1 MFKKIKSQF
10 FMKILFGIIEER
22 NKLKLIKYNKNLQ
35 NLFEINLM
43 NYKILSGKYLIYESN
58 NIGKEYS
65 SYNDELLFDGEY
77 LNGNRNGKG
86 KDYDFNGKLLFLGEY
101 LNGKRNGKGKEYNYN
116 GSLIF
121 EGEYL
126 NGEKN
131 GKGKEYDYNVNFKF
145 EGEYLKGKAWNGK
158 GKEYNEDGK
167 LIFKGEYLNGKKW
180 NGKGY
185 HENKNCIYELKEGK
199 GLIKEYDYKAI

>member
-1 MFKKIKSQF
+1 
-10 FMKILFGIIEER
+10 MKIIFSFVEER
-22 NKLKLIKYNKNLQ
+22 QKLKIIKYNKRLQ
-35 NLFEINLM
+35 NKIDINLV
-43 NYKILSGKYLIYESN
+43 NYIFLSGKYLIYESN

-86 KDYDFNGKLLFLGEY
+86 KDYDFNGKLLFVGEY

-121 EGEYL
+121 EGEFLY
-126 NGEKN
+126 GEK
-131 GKGKEYDYNVNFKF
+131 
-145 EGEYLKGKAWNGK
+145 NGK

-185 HENKNCIYELKEGK
+185 DENRNCIYELKEGK
-199 GLIKEYDYKAI
+199 G